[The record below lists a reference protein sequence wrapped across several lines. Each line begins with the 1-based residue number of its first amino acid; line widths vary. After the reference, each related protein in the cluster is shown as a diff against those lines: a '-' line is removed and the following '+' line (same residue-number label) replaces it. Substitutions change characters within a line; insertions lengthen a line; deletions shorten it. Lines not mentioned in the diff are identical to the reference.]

1 MVEMANL
8 RGYDGPGGLRW
19 HLQNDND
26 YGTAESDRC
35 GSASPL
41 LRQPSEASTSVTV
54 SPAQCDRDATR
65 IGSIMPCAAYPLDV
79 PLAEGHATVVMPTIG
94 DPLAGHLTSNRRLQL
109 ANEPPTLRW
118 AMMHNGRREPELES
132 DQHLFTAQGDGS
144 SAAGPTSTGAG
155 SSHGVTATVM
165 PWHKEEPTEGSGGG
179 HAARLGASEPLSL
192 ESRLRSAVAESKMKA
207 ERQRVEGRVKLP
219 LGGTILAGGSA
230 TTHLQAQLP
239 QAGWG
244 AAVCGSDAPPGS
256 TTTTSSTSTGS
267 KRERGSAPCGDDG
280 RVFREAPEG
289 LGAGEGLGATLGAK
303 LQQCAEQARQQQQ
316 QQHVEPKGPPQLCF
330 ASRNQ
335 LQGGVGSST
344 SSCSRSSSSSKRAS
358 ERGNCSSSGTGS
370 DACGHVAGSASSPS
384 PHLLPELAAA
394 GLQAPN
400 HIEGGALSVSVGQRK
415 VQQPEP
421 LQATPAG
428 STAVARG
435 NHDGQS
441 WSPPSPADVI
451 CRIVAGHQTR
461 LATHTL
467 AEQRVPFAGRG
478 AESEAGAVA
487 GTTGVGGRSG
497 NRQCIPAGGNQHP
510 EPAPLA
516 DRVRD
521 HPASPLPAPL
531 LSAMAQRMLS
541 RDQAEG
547 IAQMLAE
554 FSGGDGG
561 GSLPGAG
568 RELGSEHVG
577 PSAMQAEPARATDG
591 AGEPEMWGAASTASG
606 TWAGGRR
613 DPQRAAVQQL
623 ASLMNRNFDLRR

>member
-1 MVEMANL
+1 
-8 RGYDGPGGLRW
+8 
-19 HLQNDND
+19 
-26 YGTAESDRC
+26 
-35 GSASPL
+35 
-41 LRQPSEASTSVTV
+41 
-54 SPAQCDRDATR
+54 
-65 IGSIMPCAAYPLDV
+65 
-79 PLAEGHATVVMPTIG
+79 
-94 DPLAGHLTSNRRLQL
+94 
-109 ANEPPTLRW
+109 
-118 AMMHNGRREPELES
+118 
-132 DQHLFTAQGDGS
+132 
-144 SAAGPTSTGAG
+144 
-155 SSHGVTATVM
+155 
-165 PWHKEEPTEGSGGG
+165 
-179 HAARLGASEPLSL
+179 
-192 ESRLRSAVAESKMKA
+192 MKA

-415 VQQPEP
+415 VHLLAARQLPEVTTMAS
-421 LQATPAG
+421 LGRRQAQLM
-428 STAVARG
+428 SSVAL
-435 NHDGQS
+435 
-441 WSPPSPADVI
+441 WLA
-451 CRIVAGHQTR
+451 TR
-461 LATHTL
+461 LA
-467 AEQRVPFAGRG
+467 
-478 AESEAGAVA
+478 
-487 GTTGVGGRSG
+487 
-497 NRQCIPAGGNQHP
+497 
-510 EPAPLA
+510 
-516 DRVRD
+516 
-521 HPASPLPAPL
+521 SPLTL
-531 LSAMAQRMLS
+531 WRS
-541 RDQAEG
+541 RGCPSQAEERSPRQ
-547 IAQMLAE
+547 ALWQE
-554 FSGGDGG
+554 R
-561 GSLPGAG
+561 PG
-568 RELGSEHVG
+568 
-577 PSAMQAEPARATDG
+577 
-591 AGEPEMWGAASTASG
+591 
-606 TWAGGRR
+606 
-613 DPQRAAVQQL
+613 
-623 ASLMNRNFDLRR
+623 